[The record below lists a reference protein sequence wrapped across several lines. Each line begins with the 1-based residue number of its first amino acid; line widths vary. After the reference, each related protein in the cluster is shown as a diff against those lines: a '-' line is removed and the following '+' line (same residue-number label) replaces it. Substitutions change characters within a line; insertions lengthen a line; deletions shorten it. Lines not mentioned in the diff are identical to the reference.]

1 MTLFGLPRRGKGL
14 WHPDPSDPERSLRDL
29 LDHPEVPSVILSG
42 PAGSGKTTLTAKFL
56 VEVMV
61 RGGQVAVTAPTHK
74 ALRVLRE
81 SLRSAGSG
89 ATFATLHSLLGLRLN
104 EKEDGTYDLAPGAS
118 PDLSLF
124 DWIVVDECSLVGP
137 ELLTTLERQR
147 KSSRILFVGD
157 PHQLPPVSATLL
169 DTPPVFALPLPR
181 IALTR
186 IHRQDKDHPLHTL
199 TRRILEWDPTRGR
212 PTLRDLLE
220 ECEEPLPDLE
230 GLPSSRE
237 TLFRIGAKDQ
247 DILFWSRRLESQG
260 DNLRILAYT
269 NRQVERYNRLLFKSH
284 YGDCPTPFAPN
295 ERVLV
300 NETTGIRSTAGEITG
315 VVAAGEEVTV
325 LEIFPERHPDY
336 PGIPAFRV
344 YLEDDSG
351 EEFSFLVPED
361 SSSHQAEIDRI
372 FREVRRI
379 KEEKGL
385 LAKQESAQ
393 LSRAAWKLKRAFAPL
408 RHSYAT
414 TVFKAQG
421 STFDSVIV
429 DWRDMTYFRDDRA
442 FLRGLYVACTR
453 PRHQLLLSGR
463 IS

>member
-1 MTLFGLPRRGKGL
+1 M
-14 WHPDPSDPERSLRDL
+14 
-29 LDHPEVPSVILSG
+29 ILSG

-81 SLRSAGSG
+81 SLRSSGSG
-89 ATFATLHSLLGLRLN
+89 ATFATLHSLLGLRLS

-118 PDLSLF
+118 PDLSVF

-137 ELLTTLERQR
+137 ELLATLERQ
-147 KSSRILFVGD
+147 KKGSRILFVGD

-169 DTPPVFALPLPR
+169 ETPPVFDLPLPR

-199 TRRILEWDPTRGR
+199 TRRILAWDPTRGR
-212 PTLRDLLE
+212 PTLRDLLA
-220 ECEEPLPDLE
+220 ECEDSLGELDVS
-230 GLPSSRE
+230 PSSRE
-237 TLFRIGAKDQ
+237 ALFRIGGRDQ
-247 DILFWSRRLESQG
+247 DILFWSRRIESQG

-300 NETTGIRSTAGEITG
+300 NETTGIRSMAGELTG
-315 VVAAGEEVTV
+315 VVAAGEEVRV

-336 PGIPAFRV
+336 PEIPAFRV

-379 KEEKGL
+379 REEKGL

-393 LSRAAWKLKRAFAPL
+393 MSRAAWKLKRAFAPL

-429 DWRDMTYFRDDRA
+429 DWRDMTYFRDDRT

-453 PRHQLLLSGR
+453 PRHQLLLAGA
-463 IS
+463 IL

>member
-1 MTLFGLPRRGKGL
+1 M
-14 WHPDPSDPERSLRDL
+14 PDPSEPERSLKDL
-29 LDHPEVPSVILSG
+29 LDHPEIPEVILSG

-56 VEVMV
+56 VEIMV
-61 RGGQVAVTAPTHK
+61 RGGRVAVTAPTHK

-89 ATFATLHSLLGLRLN
+89 ATFATLHSLLGLRLS

-124 DWIVVDECSLVGP
+124 DWIVIDECSLVSH
-137 ELLTTLERQR
+137 ELLSTLERLR
-147 KSSRILFVGD
+147 TTSRLLFVGD

-169 DTPPVFALPLPR
+169 DTPPVFALSLPR
-181 IALTR
+181 IALTH

-199 TRRILEWDPTRGR
+199 TRRILEWDPQRGR
-212 PTLRDLLE
+212 PSLRDLLDENDDLLWRQE
-220 ECEEPLPDLE
+220 EEILP
-230 GLPSSRE
+230 RE
-237 TLFRIGAKDQ
+237 TLLRIGGKDAE
-247 DILFWSRRLESQG
+247 ILHWSRRLESHG

-269 NRQVERYNRLLFKSH
+269 NRQVERYNRLLFRSH
-284 YGDCPTPFAPN
+284 YGEIPTPFAPN

-300 NETTGIRSTAGEITG
+300 NETTGIRSEGGELTG
-315 VVAAGEEVTV
+315 LVAAGEEVTV

-336 PGIPAFRV
+336 PEIPAFRV
-344 YLEDDSG
+344 FLEDDSG

-361 SSSHQAEIDRI
+361 SFAHQAEVDRM
-372 FREVRRI
+372 FREIRKI
-379 KEEKGL
+379 KEERGTK
-385 LAKQESAQ
+385 AKQESAT

-429 DWRDMTYFRDDRA
+429 DWRDMTYFRDDRT

-453 PRHQLLLSGR
+453 PRHRLLLSG
-463 IS
+463 SFH